1 MEVDFD
7 KEIDA
12 LLRQTARTGEAA
24 FADSKFQVPNSKSPH
39 LDADEISAFAE
50 NALPEKMKLL
60 FTAHFADCDRCRKI
74 LSNVVALNSETQT
87 ETARGGE
94 IKLAAPVVI
103 PWYKRLF
110 ATPNPAYAMGA
121 LVLVFAG
128 LIGFTFLKNTTQ
140 TAEVSQI
147 KEKPVNMGGA
157 SSDGETV
164 TTETASAPTNSMS
177 NGGSSM
183 MSNAASMSNS
193 MQSNSAMTRDGFSS
207 NAASMS
213 NGASLSSNAGVNAQS
228 AVKNKSQTAE
238 PATTPSEPNENLGRS
253 ANFAEQKQSLVDKEK
268 TRAPENED
276 KLTDNSSV
284 AAPKP
289 APKTDAPAPPPAKS
303 SGMNTRSATTLSAD
317 SAQDKKNA
325 RRAETENVETRKV
338 GDKNFQR
345 KGGVWYDAA
354 YNGQSTTNVARGTES
369 YRKLDSGLRSIAET
383 LSGTIVVLWKSKAYR
398 IQ

>member
-24 FADSKFQVPNSKSPH
+24 FADSKFQIPNSKSPH

-110 ATPNPAYAMGA
+110 ATPNLAYAMGA

-164 TTETASAPTNSMS
+164 TTETASAPANSMS

-183 MSNAASMSNS
+183 MSNAASMSN
-193 MQSNSAMTRDGFSS
+193 
-207 NAASMS
+207 
-213 NGASLSSNAGVNAQS
+213 GASISSNAGVNAQS